1 MDECHNIYHMLDI
14 SAYNRPQW
22 DEEFLQSTGLCNVS
36 TDTTVGSRIYAAED
50 IFYIPVPMFCVKAVK
65 F

>member
-1 MDECHNIYHMLDI
+1 MLDI

-22 DEEFLQSTGLCNVS
+22 DEEFLQSTGLCSVS
-36 TDTTVGSRIYAAED
+36 TDTTVGRRIYAAED
-50 IFYIPVPMFCVKAVK
+50 IFYIPVPMFCIKAVK